1 MWLWT
6 GTREVCNW
14 YGRPQ
19 GDGRERPSLRALFC
33 WGQWAVGRS
42 QRVIAVRWAVG
53 RSQRAI
59 AACDGPWSAVPPPGE
74 TFGTACK
81 EELYEN

>member
-33 WGQWAVGRS
+33 LGARERLLCVMGAGRS
-42 QRVIAVRWAVG
+42 R
-53 RSQRAI
+53 
-59 AACDGPWSAVPPPGE
+59 AVPPPGE